1 MYLLQILIILVIS
14 DPFREN
20 LLYNFEQKIV
30 VLSAWKPSANVSAVL
45 TVVPE
50 NREMLYIW
58 WNLAQKLLKVQIIR
72 IWKKKKKM
80 KIWKLLSTYKD
91 SLTFLLQGKNVFVSK
106 ELYIWNTKY

>member
-50 NREMLYIW
+50 NLEMLYIW

-72 IWKKKKKM
+72 IWKKKKK
-80 KIWKLLSTYKD
+80 KNENLK
-91 SLTFLLQGKNVFVSK
+91 TFVH
-106 ELYIWNTKY
+106 I